1 VVRLVEP
8 AELDRFKALLN
19 AHHWLGYR
27 ASGPPMRYVAESD
40 GVWVALASFGSA
52 AWKCPVREELIGWS
66 AEQRAGW
73 LAHVVANQRFC
84 VLPAGREPN
93 LASAVLG
100 RILRRLDGDYRRVHD
115 LPVLAVETFTD
126 PARHAGTCYAA
137 AGFTPVGA
145 TAGYGRRRGGED
157 YAFHGQPKTYW
168 LRPLHRHAL
177 AVLAGGFPTPLL
189 CDPPRKDMAEL
200 NVVEFGSLR
209 RHLSRVTDPRKAR
222 GIRHGQVTIL
232 LTAFCGLLSNNLSF
246 AALGEYAKALPQA
259 ALERLDARWHPV
271 KKRRV
276 PPSEAA
282 IRRLIQRLD
291 ADELDAAVAAW
302 VREQLGIGALT
313 DADLPRFDKTDHAKT
328 RPDNNSGGGALV
340 VALDGKAV
348 KGASKTKGGQK
359 VYLFAALVH
368 RSRAV
373 IAQRGVDAK
382 TNEIGQ
388 VGPLLDGL
396 DLEGAIFT
404 ADALHTQTDTAR
416 LIVEDVKGHYMLDV
430 KGNQPTLENL
440 LIDLPREAFGPWTE
454 LTERNKGRN
463 EQRRIAVAV
472 PPPEFS
478 FPHAKQVY
486 LLERTTR
493 DNNGNLIA
501 AEAVTGVTDLGP
513 AQASP
518 SQLLAYKRGH
528 WGIEAHHNIRDVTF
542 KEDASKARTGAAPQA
557 MATIRNAAILVLDL
571 AGWQNK
577 AAGLRDLA
585 RNTLNLRALDL
596 LGI

>member
-1 VVRLVEP
+1 MV
-8 AELDRFKALLN
+8 
-19 AHHWLGYR
+19 
-27 ASGPPMRYVAESD
+27 
-40 GVWVALASFGSA
+40 
-52 AWKCPVREELIGWS
+52 
-66 AEQRAGW
+66 
-73 LAHVVANQRFC
+73 
-84 VLPAGREPN
+84 
-93 LASAVLG
+93 
-100 RILRRLDGDYRRVHD
+100 
-115 LPVLAVETFTD
+115 
-126 PARHAGTCYAA
+126 
-137 AGFTPVGA
+137 
-145 TAGYGRRRGGED
+145 
-157 YAFHGQPKTYW
+157 
-168 LRPLHRHAL
+168 
-177 AVLAGGFPTPLL
+177 
-189 CDPPRKDMAEL
+189 EL

-209 RHLSRVTDPRKAR
+209 RHLSRVTDPRDAR

-232 LTAFCGLLSNNLSF
+232 LVAFCALLSNHLSF
-246 AALGEYAKALPQA
+246 AAVGEYADALPQA
-259 ALERLDARWHPV
+259 ALERLGARWHPV

-276 PPSEAA
+276 APSESA

-313 DADLPRFDKTDHAKT
+313 DSDLPRFDKTDHAQT
-328 RPDNNSGGGALV
+328 RPDSGSGAALV

-368 RSRAV
+368 GSRAV
-373 IAQRGVDAK
+373 IAQRGIDAK
-382 TNEIGQ
+382 TNEIRQ

-416 LIVEDVKGHYMLDV
+416 LIVEDVKGHYMLEV
-430 KGNQPTLENL
+430 KGNQPTLENI
-440 LIDLPREAFGPWTE
+440 LIDLPAEAFGPWTE

-463 EQRRIAVAV
+463 EQRRIAVAE
-472 PPPEFS
+472 PPPGFS

-486 LLERTTR
+486 LLERNTR
-493 DNNGNLIA
+493 DNDGNLIA
-501 AEAVTGVTDLGP
+501 AEAVTGVTDLSP

-518 SQLLAYKRGH
+518 RELLAYKRGH
-528 WGIEAHHNIRDVTF
+528 WGVEALHNIRDVTF
-542 KEDASKARTGAAPQA
+542 KEDASKVRTGAAPQVL
-557 MATIRNAAILVLDL
+557 ATIRNAAILVLDL

>member
-1 VVRLVEP
+1 MPRP
-8 AELDRFKALLN
+8 
-19 AHHWLGYR
+19 
-27 ASGPPMRYVAESD
+27 
-40 GVWVALASFGSA
+40 GS
-52 AWKCPVREELIGWS
+52 P
-66 AEQRAGW
+66 
-73 LAHVVANQRFC
+73 
-84 VLPAGREPN
+84 
-93 LASAVLG
+93 
-100 RILRRLDGDYRRVHD
+100 
-115 LPVLAVETFTD
+115 
-126 PARHAGTCYAA
+126 
-137 AGFTPVGA
+137 PVGA

-189 CDPPRKDMAEL
+189 RDPPRKNMVEL

-209 RHLSRVTDPRKAR
+209 RRLSRVTDPRKAR

-232 LTAFCGLLSNNLSF
+232 LAAFCALLSNHLSF
-246 AALGEYAKALPQA
+246 AAVGEYAAALPQA
-259 ALERLDARWHPV
+259 ALERLGARWHPV
-271 KKRRV
+271 KKRRI
-276 PPSEAA
+276 PPSESA
-282 IRRLIQRLD
+282 IRRLIQGLD

-313 DADLPRFDKTDHAKT
+313 DADLPRFDKTAHAQT
-328 RPDNNSGGGALV
+328 RPNSGGGLV

-368 RSRAV
+368 GSRAV

-396 DLEGAIFT
+396 GLEGAIFT
-404 ADALHTQTDTAR
+404 ADALHTQTETAR
-416 LIVEDVKGHYMLDV
+416 HIVEDVKGHYIFEV
-430 KGNQPTLENL
+430 KGNQPTLENI
-440 LIDLPREAFGPWTE
+440 LIDLPAEAFGPWTAV
-454 LTERNKGRN
+454 TERNKGRN
-463 EQRRIAVAV
+463 EERRIAVAD
-472 PPPEFS
+472 PPPGFD

-486 LLERTTR
+486 LLERYTR
-493 DNNGNLIA
+493 DDDGNLIR
-501 AEAVTGVTDLGP
+501 AEAITGVTSLSP

-518 SQLLAYKRGH
+518 RELLTYKRGH

-542 KEDASKARTGAAPQA
+542 KEDASKARTGAAPQVL
-557 MATIRNAAILVLDL
+557 ATIRNAAILVLDL